1 MSEELKQIVEQIV
14 VDYLDT
20 FPVEVSNRHIHLS
33 PEHLETLF
41 GKGYQLSVLR
51 YLSEPGEFAA
61 QETLTL
67 LTPQGVI
74 PDLRVLGPVR
84 SKTQLEVAASDARKL
99 KINPPLGTTRSEENL
114 KVILVGPLGVVE
126 LSEGV
131 IISPRHIHAT
141 PEEAKR
147 LGVSDGQLVEV
158 EIGGDRPGILGRVLI
173 RVSPN
178 YKLALHIDIDEGNA
192 LGVKEGFRAKIYKR
206 S

>member
-1 MSEELKQIVEQIV
+1 MSEELRQIVEQIV
-14 VDYLDT
+14 VDYFGT

-41 GKGYQLSVLR
+41 GKGYQLNAVR
-51 YLSEPGEFAA
+51 QLSQPGEFAA

-67 LTPQGVI
+67 LTPHGVI
-74 PDLRVLGPVR
+74 PNLRVLGPIR
-84 SKTQLEVAASDARKL
+84 SKTQLEMAASDARKL
-99 KINPPLGTTRSEENL
+99 KINPPLGTSRSEENL

-131 IISPRHIHAT
+131 IISQRHLHAT
-141 PEEAKR
+141 PEEASR
-147 LGVSDGQLVEV
+147 LGVKDGQLVEV
-158 EIGGDRPGILGRVLI
+158 EIGGERPGILGKVPV
-173 RVSPN
+173 RVSPD